1 MHGMNAKKGAKIRGT
16 LYFLSAIL
24 MVVMI
29 AGCTPSTGVRQST
42 GATAPEAAADTG
54 QLAGRITGISV
65 KDTPDA
71 VVVSIQANHL
81 ADYTL
86 AEPPLEQ
93 AVVLYFPEAGLAT
106 TTADPAEP
114 NDLVGTVTAA
124 ELIAG
129 GPSKVVIPMRQ
140 PGLTYEAMR
149 GQDNSLKIVFNK
161 AAVAFEPAPETAVIA
176 EETAEM
182 DGDPET
188 EEAASPVVETAAPAA
203 PATLMKEITVTGD
216 ADALDITILADG
228 AITDHK
234 LRILKAPP
242 RIVYDLPGIRSTHAG
257 EQRIAVDSAVAGRVR
272 HFAHPDY
279 LRVVVDLKDDLYLGK
294 ADAYSLS
301 NGMLIHVGEKET
313 PALAA
318 ARKAGPV
325 TTEARTP
332 VAEAASVAPVETSP
346 AVEPEPPPVA
356 PAPAEQEAEPAAP
369 AVAVKRSGKPAMVNR
384 IDFMEEMDGRSAIE
398 IGTTRPVDYEM
409 LTISGNQLC
418 LKLDNTDILGYRQ
431 RPLITTR
438 FESAVDLILPVQTKK
453 MKEQRFSAVN
463 IDLREAVPYTIKQM
477 DNTIRILFEPS
488 TVAPNPAKE
497 VVIPTEFAIDA
508 LMPETSAAPGVETA
522 VAEPAP
528 ASEAPVTPPETG
540 VPAPVETVA
549 GPEAS
554 VPQAAPAFEAPTG
567 MRAEPDAPA
576 PSLFGKKKKFTG
588 EPIALDFYKTD
599 IRNVIRILKDVSGKN
614 FAIDDDVSGSVT
626 LSFVNPVPWDQVLD
640 LILEMND
647 LGLVEAD
654 GIIRIATQATLV
666 QQKEAEKAAL
676 AAQQDL
682 KKAEETLAPLVTEYF
697 SVSYANAGSDILPH
711 IEGLLSDRGHVKVDN
726 RTNQVIMTDV
736 EEKVEKAREIIAR
749 IDKVT
754 PQVMIKARIV
764 ETSSSFSREFGT
776 EWGIDNK
783 YNSPSINIG
792 TDGTYSDEI
801 GGTYTY
807 DVALNSLS
815 SPVQNLIGINF
826 ARIIGTP
833 FSLDAKLSLME
844 STGDVKII
852 STPKVVTLDNKTAV
866 ISQGIDYP
874 YTVVEDGEAD
884 VKWKTIDL
892 KLDVTPHVTPDN
904 RISMKLNIQKN
915 DVGEIINGEQS
926 FNTKQAAT
934 ELLVNDGD
942 TVVIGGIIKE
952 REGAGE
958 RGVPWISKIPVL
970 GNLFK
975 FKTRSE
981 EKSELLIFI
990 TPNVV
995 RLD

>member
-1 MHGMNAKKGAKIRGT
+1 MHRMNAKKAAKVRGT
-16 LYFLSAIL
+16 LCFLSAVL
-24 MVVMI
+24 MVAMI
-29 AGCTPSTGVRQST
+29 AGCTPSTGVRQAT
-42 GATAPEAAADTG
+42 DATAPGSITDAG
-54 QLAGRITGISV
+54 QSARRITGMSV

-93 AVVLYFPEAGLAT
+93 AVVLYFPEAGLAA
-106 TTADPAEP
+106 TTADPADP
-114 NDLVGTVTAA
+114 NDLVGPITAV
-124 ELIAG
+124 ELISG
-129 GPSKVVIPMRQ
+129 GPSKVVIPMQQ
-140 PGLTYEAMR
+140 PGLTYEAVR
-149 GQDNSLKIVFNK
+149 NQDNSLNIVFNK
-161 AAVAFEPAPETAVIA
+161 TAVAPEPAPEAAGLPEEATETVDTAEA
-176 EETAEM
+176 EEASAAV
-182 DGDPET
+182 
-188 EEAASPVVETAAPAA
+188 EASA
-203 PATLMKEITVTGD
+203 PATLMEGIAVTTGT
-216 ADALDITILADG
+216 DALDITIQADG
-228 AITDHK
+228 AITNHK
-234 LRILKAPP
+234 LMALKAPP
-242 RIVYDLPGIRSTHAG
+242 RIVFDLPGIKSTQAG
-257 EQRIAVDSAVAGRVR
+257 EQRIAVDSAIAGRVR

-279 LRVVVDLKDDLYLGK
+279 LRVVVDLKEDIYLGQVE
-294 ADAYSLS
+294 AHPLN

-313 PALAA
+313 AALAA
-318 ARKAGPV
+318 AREAGPV
-325 TTEARTP
+325 TTVAQAP
-332 VAEAASVAPVETSP
+332 AAEAAAAESVETAP
-346 AVEPEPPPVA
+346 ATAPPAPAA
-356 PAPAEQEAEPAAP
+356 PAPAEVETSTPAPAEQQAPAPA
-369 AVAVKRSGKPAMVNR
+369 AVAVKRSGKPALVNR

-418 LKLDNTDILGYRQ
+418 LKLNNTDILSYRQ

-453 MKEQRFSAVN
+453 MKEQGFSAVN
-463 IDLREAVPYTIKQM
+463 IDLREAVPYDIKQM
-477 DNTIRILFEPS
+477 DNTLRLLFEPS
-488 TVAPNPAKE
+488 SIPPNPAKE
-497 VVIPTEFAIDA
+497 VVIPTELAIEA
-508 LMPETSAAPGVETA
+508 LVPSTSGAPEVEAATAETPA
-522 VAEPAP
+522 PDTGAPAP
-528 ASEAPVTPPETG
+528 A
-540 VPAPVETVA
+540 ETVA
-549 GPEAS
+549 AADPSVPDTEPVAMADDILFAEPEA
-554 VPQAAPAFEAPTG
+554 PAAAP
-567 MRAEPDAPA
+567 
-576 PSLFGKKKKFTG
+576 LLLGKKKKYTG

-599 IRNVIRILKDVSGKN
+599 IRNVIRILKDVSGRN
-614 FAIDDDVSGSVT
+614 FAIDQDVAGSVT

-640 LILEMND
+640 LILEMNN
-647 LGLVEAD
+647 LGMVEAD
-654 GIIRIATQATLV
+654 GIIRIATKSTLR

-697 SVSYANAGSDILPH
+697 SVSYANASNDILPH
-711 IEGLLSDRGHVKVDN
+711 ITGLLSERGHAKVDN

-736 EEKVEKAREIIAR
+736 EEKVEKAREIITR

-776 EWGIDNK
+776 EWGIDNR
-783 YNSPSINIG
+783 YNSPNINIG
-792 TDGTYSDEI
+792 TDGTYRNEV

-852 STPKVVTLDNKTAV
+852 STPKVVTLDNKPAV

-892 KLDVTPHVTPDN
+892 KLDVTPHVTPDD

-926 FNTKQAAT
+926 FNTKQAST

-952 REGAGE
+952 REGSGE
-958 RGVPWISKIPVL
+958 RGVPWLSKIPLL

-975 FKTRSE
+975 YKTRSD

>member
-1 MHGMNAKKGAKIRGT
+1 MNAKKAAKVRGT

-24 MVVMI
+24 MVAMI
-29 AGCTPSTGVRQST
+29 AGCTPSAGVRQGT
-42 GATAPEAAADTG
+42 EATAPEATSDTG
-54 QLAGRITGISV
+54 QLARRITGISV

-71 VVVSIQANHL
+71 VVVSIQTNHL

-129 GPSKVVIPMRQ
+129 GPSKVVIPMQQ
-140 PGLTYEAMR
+140 PGLAYEAMR
-149 GQDNSLKIVFNK
+149 GQDNSLNILFNK
-161 AAVAFEPAPETAVIA
+161 TAVSPAPEAA
-176 EETAEM
+176 W
-182 DGDPET
+182 GQ
-188 EEAASPVVETAAPAA
+188 EEAAETVAAAETKEDASSVVEDATPAA
-203 PATLMKEITVTGD
+203 PATLMEDITVTGD

-257 EQRIAVDSAVAGRVR
+257 EQRIAVDSAIAGRVR

-294 ADAYSLS
+294 ARAYSLS
-301 NGMLIHVGEKET
+301 NGLLIHVGEKET

-318 ARKAGPV
+318 ARKTGPV
-325 TTEARTP
+325 TTEARTS
-332 VAEAASVAPVETSP
+332 VAEAASVEPVDASP
-346 AVEPEPPPVA
+346 AVA
-356 PAPAEQEAEPAAP
+356 PAPAEQEAEPAP

-409 LTISGNQLC
+409 LTISGNQLF
-418 LKLDNTDILGYRQ
+418 LKLDNTDILSYRQ

-488 TVAPNPAKE
+488 SVAPNPAKE
-497 VVIPTEFAIDA
+497 VVIPTELAIESLVTDTA
-508 LMPETSAAPGVETA
+508 GAPDIETA
-522 VAEPAP
+522 VTEPAP
-528 ASEAPVTPPETG
+528 ASEAPVTPPETD
-540 VPAPVETVA
+540 VPAPIGTVA
-549 GPEAS
+549 APEAA
-554 VPQAAPAFEAPTG
+554 VPQTAPAFEAPTG
-567 MRAEPDAPA
+567 MRTEPDAPA
-576 PSLFGKKKKFTG
+576 PSLFGKKKNFTG

-640 LILEMND
+640 LILEMNN
-647 LGLVEAD
+647 LGMVEAD

-666 QQKEAEKAAL
+666 QQKESEKAAL
-676 AAQQDL
+676 TAQQDM
-682 KKAEETLAPLVTEYF
+682 KKAEETLASLVTEYF
-697 SVSYANAGSDILPH
+697 SISYANAGEDILPH
-711 IEGLLSDRGHVKVDN
+711 IEGLLSDRGHAKVDN

-736 EEKVEKAREIIAR
+736 EEKVEKAREIIAK

-776 EWGIDNK
+776 EWGIDNR
-783 YNSPSINIG
+783 YNSPNINIG
-792 TDGTYSDEI
+792 TDGAYRDEM

-852 STPKVVTLDNKTAV
+852 STPKVVTLDNKTAT

-892 KLDVTPHVTPDN
+892 NLDVTPHVTPDD

-926 FNTKQAAT
+926 FNTKRAST

-975 FKTRSE
+975 YKTRSD